1 MTTPLPEADPMDIRG
16 ESTPIERRRH
26 PRSAPHEASELLW
39 PGVVDIEIM
48 DLSLTGVAFSA
59 SAELPVGRRV
69 QVRTVL
75 GGAPF
80 SAAAEVI
87 RTELGTQT
95 RRTNRYLV
103 ACIFPNLDDAN
114 RKTLGR
120 FLGNER

>member
-1 MTTPLPEADPMDIRG
+1 MDIRG
-16 ESTPIERRRH
+16 GSTPIERRRH
-26 PRSAPHEASELLW
+26 SRSAPHEASELLW

-59 SAELPVGRRV
+59 SAELPVGRRI

-80 SAAAEVI
+80 TATAEVI

>member
-1 MTTPLPEADPMDIRG
+1 MNTPLPEADPMDIR

-26 PRSAPHEASELLW
+26 SRSAPHESSELLW

-75 GGAPF
+75 EAHHSP
-80 SAAAEVI
+80 
-87 RTELGTQT
+87 RPP
-95 RRTNRYLV
+95 R
-103 ACIFPNLDDAN
+103 
-114 RKTLGR
+114 
-120 FLGNER
+120 

>member
-1 MTTPLPEADPMDIRG
+1 MTTPFPEPEPMDTRG
-16 ESTPIERRRH
+16 EATPIERRRH
-26 PRSAPHEASELLW
+26 VRSAPHESSELLW

-59 SAELPVGRRV
+59 SSELPIGRRV
-69 QVRTVL
+69 HVRTVL

-80 SAAAEVI
+80 SAMAEVI
-87 RTELGTQT
+87 RSELGTQM

-120 FLGNER
+120 FLGSER